1 MRRLV
6 LFMHVSLDGF
16 VTDPN
21 GGMGFIKVDEEI
33 FDYVGDRTNLA
44 DMALYGRV
52 TYEMMDAYWPTA
64 PDKPNA
70 TKHEKEHGAWY
81 NKVDKVVLSKTMKG
95 QQRPNTIIISEDV
108 EHRIKSLK
116 QQAGSE
122 ILIFGSPSAAHSLM
136 QYGLIDEFW
145 LFVNPVLVGGGT
157 PLFNNTQLPA
167 ELKLVKSK
175 SFSNGVVCLGYEKA

>member
-21 GGMGFIKVDEEI
+21 GSMRFVKVDEEI
-33 FDYVGDRTNLA
+33 FDFVGERTSVA

-64 PDKPNA
+64 GDEPDA
-70 TKHEKEHGAWY
+70 SKHDKEHSAWY
-81 NKVDKVVLSKTMKG
+81 NKVDKVVLSKSMKG
-95 QQRPNTIIISEDV
+95 QQKPNTIIISDEV
-108 EHRIKSLK
+108 EHRIKALK
-116 QQAGSE
+116 QQGDSE

-136 QYGLIDEFW
+136 QYGLIDGFW
-145 LFVNPVLVGGGT
+145 LFVNPVLLGGGT

-167 ELKLVKSK
+167 ELKLVSSK
-175 SFSNGVVCLGYEKA
+175 SFANGVICLHYEKS